1 MLETLIKVLKSNPFL
16 RKNSRKAG
24 VEGSIELG
32 YKLSLAELKNTNI
45 INDLFSKVVFYIYW
59 LNSITSNTIYAP
71 EVSKQIAK
79 LISGLEFGYK
89 GYKKE
94 IKEVGKLLKADAQL
108 IE

>member
-1 MLETLIKVLKSNPFL
+1 MLETLIKILKSNPFL

-45 INDLFSKVVFYIYW
+45 INDLFSKVIFYIYW
-59 LNSITSNTIYAP
+59 LNSITSNVIYAP

-79 LISGLEFGYK
+79 LISGL
-89 GYKKE
+89 
-94 IKEVGKLLKADAQL
+94 
-108 IE
+108 